1 MIGERGK
8 SVTGGDEQKMVSY
21 IQLPFAGSEKK
32 ITINPS
38 KIIAVGLN
46 YRDHVK
52 ESKVFDS
59 AQLDTP
65 AEPVLFAKTP
75 NVLIG
80 PGEPIV
86 IPAHIK
92 EYGFKNERVDPECE
106 LAIIISKRCRHVP
119 VEKAYD
125 YVLGYT
131 CFNDVSQRNIQKSD
145 SSGWFR
151 SKSFDTFGPIGPV
164 IVSHED
170 IGDPQTLKLSCRIN
184 GVENQSGNTQDMI
197 FSIPVLISFIT
208 RQFTLEEGDI
218 IATGTPAGV
227 SPIVSGDTVEV
238 EVEKIGILRN
248 PVLAE

>member
-1 MIGERGK
+1 MIL
-8 SVTGGDEQKMVSY
+8 
-21 IQLPFAGSEKK
+21 LPLAGTDKK

-46 YRDHVK
+46 YSEHVK
-52 ESKVFDS
+52 ESLTFGDKPHDIP
-59 AQLDTP
+59 T
-65 AEPVLFAKTP
+65 EPVLFAKTR

-92 EYGFKNERVDPECE
+92 EYNFEDERVDPESE
-106 LAIIISKRCRHVP
+106 LAIIIGKRGRHIP
-119 VEKAYD
+119 KEKAFD

-151 SKSFDTFGPIGPV
+151 GKSFDTFGPIGPM
-164 IVSHED
+164 IVLHND
-170 IGDPQTLKLSCRIN
+170 IGDPQALNLTCKIN
-184 GVENQSGNTQDMI
+184 GVLKQSGNTRDMI
-197 FSIPVLISFIT
+197 FSLPVLIAYISK
-208 RQFTLEEGDI
+208 QFTLEEGDI
-218 IATGTPAGV
+218 IATGTPSGI
-227 SPIVSGDTVEV
+227 SPIVPGDTVEV

-248 PVLAE
+248 PVAAEREF